1 MDKTMKEKIRY
12 FSSYTD
18 DFVTS
23 KNQSFTLPD
32 GYEWI
37 RRGAAAR
44 ILSALVYAVAVVAG
58 SVYLFLVLHLRYKGK
73 KKMRGA
79 LIFGN
84 HTQPVGDIF
93 IPALASLPTRIYV
106 VASPANYGIPVA
118 GKILPYLGALPTAST
133 LPQLKKLT
141 EAIGEHLKSG
151 KNVVIYP
158 EAHVWQYYTGIR
170 PYPESAFKFA
180 VKFNVPV
187 YCTTVTYQKCRFTKR
202 PKTTVHVDGPFYPDT
217 SLRETEQA
225 KKLRDEVHSRMLD
238 RSKNSTYEYIK
249 YIKRDA

>member
-1 MDKTMKEKIRY
+1 MKEKTRY

-23 KNQSFTLPD
+23 KNQGFTLPND
-32 GYEWI
+32 YKWI

-44 ILSALVYAVAVVAG
+44 IFSALVYAAAVAVG
-58 SVYLFLVLHLRYKGK
+58 SVYLLLVLHVRYKGRK
-73 KKMRGA
+73 RMRGA
-79 LIFGN
+79 LVFGN

-106 VASPANYGIPVA
+106 VASPANYGIPVV
-118 GKILPYLGALPTAST
+118 GKALPYLGALPTAST
-133 LPQLKKLT
+133 LPQLRRLT

-158 EAHVWQYYTGIR
+158 EAHVWEYYTGIR

-180 VKFNVPV
+180 VKFNAPV
-187 YCTTVTYQKCRFTKR
+187 YCTTATYQKRRFSKR
-202 PKTTVHVDGPFYPDT
+202 PKTTVYIDGPFYPDA
-217 SLRETEQA
+217 SLREAERA
-225 KKLRDEVHSRMLD
+225 RKLRGEVYSCMLG
-238 RSKNSTYEYIK
+238 RSKSSTYEYIK
-249 YIKRDA
+249 YKKRDE